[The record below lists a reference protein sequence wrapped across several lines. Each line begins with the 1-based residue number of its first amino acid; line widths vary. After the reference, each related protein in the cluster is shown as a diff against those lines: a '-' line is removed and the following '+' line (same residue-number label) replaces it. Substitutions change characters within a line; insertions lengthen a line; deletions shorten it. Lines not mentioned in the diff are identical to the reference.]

1 MPPKR
6 AAAAAAPSRAKQP
19 RVQPADAP
27 APPPLGA
34 AKPALPA
41 PQAAKETRQQ
51 SPTNPAPKASS
62 GNVEDSGDVSD
73 DFDGVHELSAA
84 EVAAAQAVRARC
96 DQTDARL
103 TLLLTTA
110 EDKNYYR
117 IRYLG
122 ASVPGSHDKKK
133 AAMEAIRNALKN
145 NDLFPTV
152 SPWGWAPTTHAHLA
166 CCNLEPHGA
175 PARQQ
180 VPRGE
185 ILDDWLDTA
194 TCKRKEETK
203 GDHTGAGDD
212 PAAGIPSVGALSL
225 TLSLSLSLS
234 LSLTLTTLTL
244 IVCVGQRGPRADPC
258 QYCVIGWNN
267 NLSKVL
273 HGPAPSAARHAR
285 GPACAQAQPGPPAP
299 PARPAPC

>member
-6 AAAAAAPSRAKQP
+6 PAAAAAPSRAKQP

-34 AKPALPA
+34 AKPAPPA
-41 PQAAKETRQQ
+41 PQAAKESGQE

-62 GNVEDSGDVSD
+62 GPDSGDVSD

-122 ASVPGSHDKKK
+122 ASVPGSYGKKK
-133 AAMEAIRNALKN
+133 AAMEAIRDALEHS
-145 NDLFPTV
+145 DLFPTV
-152 SPWGWAPTTHAHLA
+152 SPSAPTTHAHLA
-166 CCNLEPHGA
+166 TLNHVARL
-175 PARQQ
+175 PAHRCR
-180 VPRGE
+180 V
-185 ILDDWLDTA
+185 
-194 TCKRKEETK
+194 
-203 GDHTGAGDD
+203 
-212 PAAGIPSVGALSL
+212 
-225 TLSLSLSLS
+225 
-234 LSLTLTTLTL
+234 
-244 IVCVGQRGPRADPC
+244 
-258 QYCVIGWNN
+258 
-267 NLSKVL
+267 
-273 HGPAPSAARHAR
+273 ARSSTS
-285 GPACAQAQPGPPAP
+285 G
-299 PARPAPC
+299 

>member
-41 PQAAKETRQQ
+41 PQTAKETGQQ

-110 EDKNYYR
+110 EAKNYYR

-145 NDLFPTV
+145 TDLFPTV
-152 SPWGWAPTTHAHLA
+152 SPSAPTTHAHLA
-166 CCNLEPHGA
+166 TLNHVARL
-175 PARQQ
+175 PAHRCR
-180 VPRGE
+180 V
-185 ILDDWLDTA
+185 
-194 TCKRKEETK
+194 
-203 GDHTGAGDD
+203 
-212 PAAGIPSVGALSL
+212 
-225 TLSLSLSLS
+225 
-234 LSLTLTTLTL
+234 
-244 IVCVGQRGPRADPC
+244 
-258 QYCVIGWNN
+258 
-267 NLSKVL
+267 
-273 HGPAPSAARHAR
+273 ARSSTS
-285 GPACAQAQPGPPAP
+285 G
-299 PARPAPC
+299 

>member
-145 NDLFPTV
+145 NDLFPTF
-152 SPWGWAPTTHAHLA
+152 SPWAPTTHAHLA

-212 PAAGIPSVGALSL
+212 PAAGIPSMGAL
-225 TLSLSLSLS
+225 TLRPSPSPSPD
-234 LSLTLTTLTL
+234 TTLTL
-244 IVCVGQRGPRADPC
+244 IVCVGQRGPRADLC
-258 QYCVIGWNN
+258 QYW
-267 NLSKVL
+267 
-273 HGPAPSAARHAR
+273 ARHDRAPDDVPHAR
-285 GPACAQAQPGPPAP
+285 SR
-299 PARPAPC
+299 AR

>member
-145 NDLFPTV
+145 NDLFPTF
-152 SPWGWAPTTHAHLA
+152 SPWAPTTHAHLA

-212 PAAGIPSVGALSL
+212 PAAGIPSMGA
-225 TLSLSLSLS
+225 
-234 LSLTLTTLTL
+234 LTLTLTGML
-244 IVCVGQRGPRADPC
+244 SRHVMLCLGTSKLLSMSSEWLAKYQVPTQLVASQVCRIAWPSELLHANECRHGNRGR
-258 QYCVIGWNN
+258 
-267 NLSKVL
+267 
-273 HGPAPSAARHAR
+273 
-285 GPACAQAQPGPPAP
+285 
-299 PARPAPC
+299 